1 MGFYHQCGI
10 EEKLG
15 LFMGGD
21 LNVYEGVFLFKS
33 RGNKYKIEYSRSLGR
48 ANKSYHKDSKY
59 RDRLV

>member
-1 MGFYHQCGI
+1 
-10 EEKLG
+10 
-15 LFMGGD
+15 MGGD

-59 RDRLV
+59 RDRLVYEYTEELYQWAEPR